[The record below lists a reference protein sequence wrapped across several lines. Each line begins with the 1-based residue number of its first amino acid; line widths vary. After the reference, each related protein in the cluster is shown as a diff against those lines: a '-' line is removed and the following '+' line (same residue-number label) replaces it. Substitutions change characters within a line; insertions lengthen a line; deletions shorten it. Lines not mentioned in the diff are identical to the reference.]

1 MNSTGRITL
10 PTTIRKLLKLEGET
24 EFEVEELQDGDG
36 IVLRPVV
43 VMRRQDAWTYTPE
56 MLESIQRGLEDIREG
71 RVRKATE
78 ADFRELAEVADLAD
92 VTDE

>member
-10 PTTIRKLLKLEGET
+10 PRTIRKLLKLEGET
-24 EFEVEELQDGDG
+24 VFEVEELQDGDG

-56 MLESIQRGLEDIREG
+56 MLESIQRGLEDIRQG
-71 RVRKATE
+71 RVRNATE